1 MKNILGSSPATEDSE
16 WVSVSDLMAG
26 LMVIFLFIAVV
37 YLRPLIAA
45 KEQAILDK
53 EILTSTQ
60 EAIKKIVVAWHN
72 SELSIYEALET
83 EFKDDLEKWNA
94 ELEQE
99 TLTLRFKAPEVLFRS
114 NEASLRPEFRR
125 ILADFFPRY
134 MTVLN
139 KFQDM
144 IEEIRIEGHTSSE
157 WGKGTPRSV
166 AYFNNMALS
175 QERTRAVLE
184 YAIMLDSVKPFR
196 DWALKKVTA
205 NGLSSSHIIQKDNG
219 AEDARASRRV
229 EFRVRTTTKDQIIKV
244 IETIQ

>member
-1 MKNILGSSPATEDSE
+1 MKNILGSSPVTEDSE

-37 YLRPLIAA
+37 YLRPLVEA
-45 KEQAILDK
+45 KEQAIQDK
-53 EILTSTQ
+53 EVLTNTQ
-60 EAIKKIVVAWHN
+60 DTIKQIVVAWHD
-72 SELSIYEALET
+72 SEVSIYEALEA
-83 EFKDDLEKWNA
+83 EFKDDLETWNA

-139 KFQDM
+139 RFQDT

-157 WGKGTPRSV
+157 WGRGTPKSE

-184 YAIMLDSVKPFR
+184 YSIMLTAVRPFR
-196 DWALKKVTA
+196 EWAFKHVTA
-205 NGLSSSHIIQKDNG
+205 NGLSSSHTIQTETGFEN
-219 AEDARASRRV
+219 ARASRRV